1 MALTTNRPVLPILS
15 PVATIGDISV
25 RLAPVLSSVAEP
37 RRSAIA
43 WAGVFGSFARGDQT
57 DASDVDLLVGLVP
70 RAAEDDVY
78 YARGDVLAQL
88 DEAMGRTVDCFFLRH
103 GQPLPFVLCRALLH
117 AKTVH
122 GSDAWLAENGARAEA
137 LFVATVAKV
146 RTLLAMM
153 QRLLDMLGSKADENN
168 ATACP
173 ESGTLRPQLADGLCE
188 LVHYMYTR
196 SDDQEAMDAYFHGVY
211 DRLLPIK
218 RIWEEYS
225 YRVPLRMNTGE
236 GREIDHPTP
245 LRTPGF
251 RIWPDAGA
259 GTRAAPD
266 SAVMLLRIG
275 GAEVDIVASNG
286 DDALVK
292 ALLAA
297 DSIDV
302 NATGSGGRTALS
314 LAVSGMHVAVVRLL
328 LAHDKVDKDK
338 RDLLGQTPLLVA
350 VMLRAPSE
358 EARGKRRTIIDALLD
373 TGMCSIYAADTN
385 GNTPLNRAKAG
396 RDRKLASDMMKKPG
410 PKRFARLRDKE

>member
-1 MALTTNRPVLPILS
+1 MALTANRPVLPILS

-25 RLAPVLSSVAEP
+25 RLAPVLSSLAEP

-70 RAAEDDVY
+70 RATEDDVY
-78 YARGDVLAQL
+78 YAQGDVLAQL
-88 DEAMGRTVDCFFLRH
+88 DEAMGRRVDCFFLRH

-117 AKTVH
+117 AETVH
-122 GSDAWLAENGARAEA
+122 GGEAWLAENGARAEA

-153 QRLLDMLGSKADENN
+153 QTLLDMLGSKADENN

-173 ESGTLRPQLADGLCE
+173 ELGTLAPQLADGLCE

-236 GREIDHPTP
+236 GRGVHAFLVT
-245 LRTPGF
+245 G
-251 RIWPDAGA
+251 
-259 GTRAAPD
+259 
-266 SAVMLLRIG
+266 LLACYRDLSLTYKPFL
-275 GAEVDIVASNG
+275 EDIIRDEPRNG

-297 DSIDV
+297 DSIGV
-302 NATGSGGRTALS
+302 NANDPEGCTALS
-314 LAVSGMHVAVVRLL
+314 LAVSGMHVAVVKRL
-328 LAHDKVDKDK
+328 LAHDKVDKDR
-338 RDLLGQTPLLVA
+338 RDFLGQTPLLVA

-358 EARGKRRTIIDALLD
+358 EARGKRKAIIDALLD
-373 TGMCSIYAADTN
+373 TGMCSIYAADMQ
-385 GNTPLNRAKAG
+385 GNTPWNRAKAG
-396 RDRKLASDMMKKPG
+396 GDRKLASNMMEKPG
-410 PKRFARLRDKE
+410 PKRVARLRDKE